1 MTYNSRL
8 TTNCFD
14 IIIIGGGF
22 AGLTAALNLAQS
34 NPHIKI
40 ALLEKSDIIK
50 QDKQR
55 DGRAFA
61 ISQSSLQVFNK
72 IGILEDIK
80 PFAGIIEDIKIVDCN
95 SPFYLHF
102 AANEH
107 SKKTNDQGKFG
118 LVIENFHIHNA
129 LRNKALQQNN
139 LEMICPNFY
148 QEIIFDSNQAII
160 TLDNKRTINA
170 KLVLAC
176 DGRFSALREKF
187 NIKTFKKSYGQTA
200 LVFNISHSLPHQ
212 NIALEKFVPDGPF
225 AVLPMKNALESSIV
239 WTVKSDKAQTLL
251 EMDGE
256 NFLQQLKKYTG
267 NYLGEI
273 KVSSTPF
280 KYNLDLIVADKFY
293 YQRIV
298 LVGDAAHG
306 IHPIAGQGFN
316 LGIDDIKVLTDLVK
330 EYFECGLDIGCE
342 SLLQKYNQVRKLGI
356 YKMVAATDGL
366 NGLFSNHSIILKTLR
381 NSGLAVV
388 DKIPALKKF
397 FIKNAGGN

>member
-1 MTYNSRL
+1 MTNDSRL
-8 TTNCFD
+8 TTHDFD
-14 IIIIGGGF
+14 IIVIGGGF
-22 AGLTAALNLAQS
+22 SGLTAALYLAAA

-61 ISQSSLQVFNK
+61 ISQSSLKVFER
-72 IGILEDIK
+72 IGILENIK
-80 PFAGIIEDIKIVDCN
+80 PFAGAIEDIKIVDGN

-102 AANEH
+102 ANENNANK
-107 SKKTNDQGKFG
+107 SPFG
-118 LVIENFHIHNA
+118 LVIENYHIHNA
-129 LRNKALQQNN
+129 LRDKAVQQNN
-139 LEMICPNFY
+139 LEIICPNFY
-148 QEIIFDSNQAII
+148 QEITFENNQAIV
-160 TLDNKRTINA
+160 TLDNQRIINA
-170 KLVLAC
+170 KLLLAC

-187 NIKTFKKSYGQTA
+187 HIKTFQKSYQQTA
-200 LVFNISHSLPHQ
+200 LVFNISHQLSHQ

-225 AVLPMKNALESSIV
+225 AVLPMKNDRESSIV
-239 WTVKSDKAQTLL
+239 WTVKSDKAPTILQ
-251 EMDGE
+251 MDEE
-256 NFLQQLKKYTG
+256 NFLAQLRKLVG

-273 KVSSTPF
+273 KIINAPF
-280 KYNLDLIVADKFY
+280 QYNLDLIVADKFY
-293 YQRIV
+293 HQRMV

-330 EYFECGLDIGCE
+330 EYFECGLDIGDE
-342 SLLQKYNQVRKLGI
+342 TLLQKYNQIRKIGA

-366 NGLFSNHSIILKTLR
+366 NGLFSNHSKILKTLR

-388 DKIPALKKF
+388 EKIPSLKKF